1 MAGCAGAA
9 GERDMIRSLQ
19 GRSEGVMNCMSD
31 VKNAQDGSGV
41 DSFWDETAGSRA
53 SSAAAS
59 GGLAGMSRADGMF
72 YGVVAAISLGIGVV
86 NAFSAAQ
93 DAAWRGAVYDLRTP
107 LFWEMSSIVTIIA
120 VAPVLFVAV
129 RRMRHVSRWPLRIGL
144 AVAAIVAFSG
154 LHIAGMVGLRKA
166 GMFLAGGAYD
176 FHFSLATLMYEFR
189 KDVMTCLLIGS
200 TLWLI
205 DSRREARARSGST
218 TPQAYPASTAPEM
231 VWLRDGPS
239 RIRVEPGDIL
249 TIGSAGN
256 YVEYCM
262 AGRRTHLVR
271 GTLAAEEA
279 RLTKFNIVRVHRT
292 RLVNLARVT
301 GLKAG
306 PNGDFELT
314 LDTGQAVSGSRR
326 YRDAVASIEALA
338 ADPAPVASTNAPRRE
353 VPRYGGLPSSRAAAG
368 NSPDS
373 AKP

>member
-31 VKNAQDGSGV
+31 VKNAQEGV
-41 DSFWDETAGSRA
+41 DSFGDETAGSRA
-53 SSAAAS
+53 SSAAAG
-59 GGLAGMSRADGMF
+59 GGLAGISRADGMF

-93 DAAWRGAVYDLRTP
+93 DAAWRGAVYDLRRP

-166 GMFLAGGAYD
+166 GMLVAGGAYD

-205 DSRREARARSGST
+205 DSRREAQRARSGAT
-218 TPQAYPASTAPEM
+218 TPQADPASAAPDM
-231 VWLRDGPS
+231 VWLRDGSS

-262 AGRRTHLVR
+262 ADRRTHLVR

-338 ADPAPVASTNAPRRE
+338 ADPAPVASTKAARRE
-353 VPRYGGLPSSRAAAG
+353 VPRYGGLPSGRAAAG
-368 NSPDS
+368 NSPDG